1 MRIDYAF
8 LGKELTEAGL
18 VGKPVDQYNKEEV
31 EKLCI
36 ACANSILPDIGAQ
49 FTEPSINAEGILVI
63 PFDSDPRFHFWKK
76 CGQSE
81 FETLRELKA
90 SDEVW
95 RKYTERPYE
104 PF

>member
-8 LGKELTEAGL
+8 LGQELTSAGIA
-18 VGKPVDQYNKEEV
+18 GKPIDQYSKEEV
-31 EKLCI
+31 EKLCV
-36 ACANSILPDIGAQ
+36 ACANSILPDIGAK
-49 FTEPSINAEGILVI
+49 FAEPFITPTGELVV

-76 CGQSE
+76 CGQSI
-81 FETLRELKA
+81 FDTLRELKA

-95 RKYTERPYE
+95 RKYTENPNE